1 MDKLKF
7 RMFTW
12 PENPEEYKVVAAC
25 VPVFTEGEMGK
36 MVFSSLEPMTRVISG
51 RGVFTGPDAVQS
63 FNALAVMMA
72 TRTPGELVHPIW
84 GTSEVFLTDL
94 VLEQESRPEYIVYSF
109 QFRETDEDGFIPWLP
124 DYDGD
129 PQKP

>member
-12 PENPEEYKVVAAC
+12 PENPEEYKIEASC
-25 VPVFTEGEMGK
+25 VPKFEPGENGGIAF
-36 MVFSSLEPMTRVISG
+36 VGLEPMSRIITG
-51 RGVFTGPDAVQS
+51 RGVFTGPDAVEH

-72 TRTPGELVHPIW
+72 TRTKGDLVHPVW

-94 VLEQESRPEYIVYSF
+94 TMEQESRPGYVAYRF
-109 QFRETDEDGFIPWLP
+109 QFRETDEFGCIPFLPGVDGETA
-124 DYDGD
+124 GS
-129 PQKP
+129 